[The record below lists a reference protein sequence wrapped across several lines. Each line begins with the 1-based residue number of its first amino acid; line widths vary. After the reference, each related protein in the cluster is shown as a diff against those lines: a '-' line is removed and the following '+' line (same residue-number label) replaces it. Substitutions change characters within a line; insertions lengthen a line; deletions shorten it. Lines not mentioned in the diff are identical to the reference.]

1 MRRMSQ
7 RLVLFVPTL
16 QFLVNIEHPQQ
27 QNWSDSSRLLRTFF
41 MPTTVKVS
49 SKLTMRLNFKVEPLI
64 YPSVS
69 FTCNV
74 GKISSRWT
82 KVGYILLPFSDKP
95 HITTHF
101 LLNVDL
107 QSPLKQSL
115 EIPPSFS
122 QMQKSAQL
130 VLRVIICG

>member
-1 MRRMSQ
+1 MLEKFHLGGQ
-7 RLVLFVPTL
+7 RL
-16 QFLVNIEHPQQ
+16 
-27 QNWSDSSRLLRTFF
+27 DTFYC
-41 MPTTVKVS
+41 
-49 SKLTMRLNFKVEPLI
+49 L
-64 YPSVS
+64 
-69 FTCNV
+69 
-74 GKISSRWT
+74 
-82 KVGYILLPFSDKP
+82 FSDKP

-130 VLRVIICG
+130 VLRVIAARLKQIQIDTLPVVYLK